1 VIPAGIASAHEHPR
15 SLLHY
20 GAPVSALEERLPADI
35 GEEMNQPAL
44 TEAIEGREQLDEFL
58 RTYTPKDI
66 THEEIMK
73 QVMLGRRPGDR
84 MRKFQFCAIDTTP
97 KN

>member
-1 VIPAGIASAHEHPR
+1 MSIRGLYFITVRRYPHSKNDF
-15 SLLHY
+15 L
-20 GAPVSALEERLPADI
+20 VDI
-35 GEEMNQPAL
+35 GEEMNQPAR

-73 QVMLGRRPGDR
+73 QVMLGPRPGDR

>member
-1 VIPAGIASAHEHPR
+1 MNINGLFFITVRRYPHSKNDFLVDIA
-15 SLLHY
+15 
-20 GAPVSALEERLPADI
+20 EERDSPAR
-35 GEEMNQPAL
+35 
-44 TEAIEGREQLDEFL
+44 TEAIQGKERLREFL

-73 QVMLGRRPGDR
+73 QVMHDPRPGEK